1 MKRSR
6 KDSRIEV
13 WNETYI
19 NNPRTRNLED
29 RDAQIEQIEPV
40 YGLSFIVEVF
50 NKKVEEDETD

>member
-13 WNETYI
+13 WEETYI
-19 NNPRTRNLED
+19 NNPRIRTLED
-29 RDAQIEQIEPV
+29 RGAKIEQIEPV

-50 NKKVEEDETD
+50 NEEEEEDETD